1 MLADMERTEEKAPA
15 VSGDLAR
22 LAAAYGVATEHHGWR
37 GDAVHA
43 DEETVRGVLGALG
56 VDTAGPDAVRD
67 ALAAHET
74 ARRRR
79 LLPPVIV
86 TRTGRGEAFSVHT
99 EPGAHVELWIEL
111 EDGGVR
117 RDIREGDRHLPPAV
131 DGVVVQERT
140 CVLPV
145 DLPLGWHTLHARVLP
160 TEEVPRG
167 SGGEPGVRAEA
178 RHASI
183 PLAVT
188 PARLAPPP
196 GRTWG
201 FMVQLYSLLSRR
213 SWGLGDLADLADLAG
228 WSARRHG
235 AGFVLVNPLHAASPV
250 PPVEPSPYLPVSRR
264 FTDPMYIR
272 VEAVPEY
279 AYLSPVEY
287 AVAEELRL
295 RTGDPGPVR
304 EPAPEPETEPGTEP
318 GTVPGTA
325 AGAGTGTEAAESI
338 PKPRPEAALDDHLD
352 RDRVRAAKREALA
365 LVHRVPRSPGR
376 EAAYRAY
383 LAAEGR
389 WLDDHATWCALVEE
403 HGPNW
408 HDWPE
413 DLRDPDSPAVR
424 QARRRLASAVDFHRW
439 CQWVADEQLAGAQ
452 RTARDAGMPVG
463 IVHDL
468 AVGVHP
474 DGADAWV
481 LGAARGGEV
490 LALDATGGAPPDAM
504 NAFGQDW
511 SQPPWHPVRLAEAG
525 YAPYRELL
533 RAAFRNAGAVRV
545 DHILGLF
552 RFWWIPRGNRPDRG
566 AYVRYDHEAM
576 VGILALEA
584 HRAGAVVVG
593 EDLGTVEPWVRD
605 YLAERGILGTSVLW
619 FEQDADGPVAPE
631 RWRELSL
638 ATVTTHDLPPT
649 AARLSGEHVDLWAG
663 LGLLRESPEEARRE
677 ADADRDAWLDLL
689 RDRGLLRPGAGER
702 ERVEA
707 LHRLLARTPCRMLG
721 VWLPDA
727 VGDRRPQ
734 NLPGTFREYPNWVL
748 PVADGTGRRV
758 LLEDLAADA
767 RAASLARVL
776 RGL

>member
-1 MLADMERTEEKAPA
+1 MERTSTEEARTAGP
-15 VSGDLAR
+15 VTGDLAR

-37 GDAVHA
+37 GDVVHA
-43 DEETVRGVLGALG
+43 DEATVRAVLGALG
-56 VDTAGPDAVRD
+56 VPAETPEEIGA
-67 ALAAHET
+67 ALAGHEA
-74 ARRRR
+74 ARRKRV
-79 LLPPVIV
+79 LPPVIV
-86 TRTGRGEAFSVHT
+86 TRAGRAESFSVHT
-99 EPGAHVELWIEL
+99 EPGARVELWIEQ

-117 RDIREGDRHLPPAV
+117 RDVAERSRHLPPAV
-131 DGVVVQERT
+131 DGHVVQERT
-140 CVLPV
+140 YALPA
-145 DLPLGWHTLHARVLP
+145 DLPLGWHTLHARILP
-160 TEEVPRG
+160 SDDTPLG
-167 SGGEPGVRAEA
+167 SGGEPGTRTAEQ
-178 RHASI
+178 HAGT

-188 PARLAPPP
+188 PATLAPPA
-196 GRTWG
+196 GRSWG

-235 AGFVLVNPLHAASPV
+235 AGFVLVNPLHAASPAA
-250 PPVEPSPYLPVSRR
+250 PVEASPYLPVSRR
-264 FTDPMYIR
+264 FTDPMYVR

-279 AYLSPVEY
+279 AYLSPVEH
-287 AVAEELRL
+287 AVVEELKL
-295 RTGDPGPVR
+295 GTGDL
-304 EPAPEPETEPGTEP
+304 ESAD
-318 GTVPGTA
+318 
-325 AGAGTGTEAAESI
+325 GADAD
-338 PKPRPEAALDDHLD
+338 RLD

-376 EAAYRAY
+376 EAEYRAF

-403 HGPNW
+403 YGRNW

-413 DLRDPDSPAVR
+413 ELHDPDSPAVR
-424 QARRRLASAVDFHRW
+424 QARRRLAAAVDFHRW
-439 CQWVADEQLAGAQ
+439 CQWIADGQLADAQ

-474 DGADAWV
+474 DGSDAWV
-481 LGAARGGEV
+481 LGSARGGEV
-490 LALDATGGAPPDAM
+490 LALGASGGAPPDAM

-511 SQPPWHPVRLAEAG
+511 GQPPWHPVRLAEAG

-533 RAAFRNAGAVRV
+533 RTAFRNAGAVRV

-552 RFWWIPRGNRPDRG
+552 RFWWVPRGNRPDRG

-584 HRAGAVVVG
+584 HRAGAAVVG

-605 YLAERGILGTSVLW
+605 YLRERGLLGTSVLW
-619 FEQDADGPVAPE
+619 FEQDEDGPVAPE
-631 RWRELSL
+631 DWRELSL

-649 AARLSGEHVDLWAG
+649 AARLAGEHVDLWAE
-663 LGLLRESPEEARRE
+663 LGLLAGSAEEAHAE
-677 ADADRDAWLDLL
+677 ADKDRDAWLDLL
-689 RDRGLLRPGAGER
+689 RTRGLLRPGAGER
-702 ERVEA
+702 ETVEA
-707 LHRLLARTPCRMLG
+707 LHRLLVRAPCRMLG

-734 NLPGTFREYPNWVL
+734 NLPGTSREYPNWLL
-748 PVADGTGRRV
+748 PVADAAGRRV
-758 LLEDLAADA
+758 LLEDLTENA

>member
-1 MLADMERTEEKAPA
+1 MERTTTEHQSIPSAAEP
-15 VSGDLAR
+15 VTGELAR
-22 LAAAYGVATEHHGWR
+22 LAGAYGVATEHHGWR
-37 GDAVHA
+37 GDTVYA
-43 DEETVRGVLGALG
+43 DEATVRAVLAALG
-56 VDTAGPDAVRD
+56 VPAETPDEVRES
-67 ALAAHET
+67 LRTHELT
-74 ARRRR
+74 RRQRV
-79 LLPPVIV
+79 LPPVVV
-86 TRTGRGEAFSVHT
+86 TRVGRSETFSLHT
-99 EPGAHVELWIEL
+99 APGALAEVWIEQ

-117 RDIREGDRHLPPAV
+117 RDIAERGRHLPPAV
-131 DGVVVQERT
+131 DGHVVQERAYA
-140 CVLPV
+140 LPA

-160 TEEVPRG
+160 PDDVPRG
-167 SGGEPGVRAEA
+167 SGGEPGGGGAEA
-178 RHASI
+178 HASA

-188 PARLAPPP
+188 PARLDPPT
-196 GRTWG
+196 GRSWG

-250 PPVEPSPYLPVSRR
+250 VPVEPSPYLPVSRR
-264 FTDPMYIR
+264 FTDPMYVR

-279 AYLSPVEY
+279 AYLSPVEH
-287 AVAEELRL
+287 AVVEELRM
-295 RTGDPGPVR
+295 RTGDAQPSDDRDAGPD
-304 EPAPEPETEPGTEP
+304 
-318 GTVPGTA
+318 
-325 AGAGTGTEAAESI
+325 AGRAE
-338 PKPRPEAALDDHLD
+338 RLD

-365 LVHRVPRSPGR
+365 LVHRVPRGPGR
-376 EAAYRAY
+376 EAAYRAF
-383 LAAEGR
+383 LVAEGR

-408 HDWPE
+408 HDWPAG
-413 DLRDPDSPAVR
+413 LRDPDSPEVR
-424 QARRRLASAVDFHRW
+424 AERRRLAAAVDFHRW
-439 CQWVADEQLAGAQ
+439 CQWVADEQLAQAH
-452 RTARDAGMPVG
+452 RTALDAGMPVG
-463 IVHDL
+463 VVHDL

-474 DGADAWV
+474 DGSDAWV
-481 LGAARGGEV
+481 LGAERGGGV
-490 LALDATGGAPPDAM
+490 LALGASSGAPPDAM

-533 RAAFRNAGAVRV
+533 RAVFRNAGAVRV

-605 YLAERGILGTSVLW
+605 YLAERGVLGTSVLW
-619 FEQDADGPVAPE
+619 FEQDEGGPVAPE
-631 RWRELSL
+631 AWRELSL

-649 AARLSGEHVDLWAG
+649 AARLAGEHVDLWAE
-663 LGLLRESPEEARRE
+663 LGLLPGTIAEARSA
-677 ADADRDAWLDLL
+677 ADADRDAWLAVLS
-689 RDRGLLRPGAGER
+689 DRGLLRPGAGER
-702 ERVEA
+702 ETVEA
-707 LHRLLARTPCRMLG
+707 LHRLLVRAPCRMLG

-734 NLPGTFREYPNWVL
+734 NLPGTSREYPNWLL
-748 PVADGTGRRV
+748 PVADGGGHRV

-776 RGL
+776 RGR

>member
-1 MLADMERTEEKAPA
+1 MECTETEHKATAAA
-15 VSGDLAR
+15 VPVTGDLAR
-22 LAAAYGVATEHHGWR
+22 LAGAFGVATEHHGWR
-37 GDAVHA
+37 GDVVYA
-43 DEETVRGVLGALG
+43 DEETVRAVLGALG
-56 VDTAGPDAVRD
+56 VDASTPDAVRH
-67 ALAAHET
+67 ALVAHEA
-74 ARRRR
+74 ARRGR

-86 TRTGRGEAFSVHT
+86 TRAGRAEAFAAHC
-99 EPGAHVELWIEL
+99 EPGARVELWIEL

-117 RDIREGDRHLPPAV
+117 RDLAELGRNLPPAV
-131 DGVVVQERT
+131 DGTVVQERSYT
-140 CVLPV
+140 LPA
-145 DLPLGWHTLHARVLP
+145 DLPLGWHTLHARVTA
-160 TEEVPRG
+160 TEATDLG
-167 SGGEPGVRAEA
+167 SGGEPESAAEE
-178 RHASI
+178 RHVSV
-183 PLAVT
+183 PVAVS
-188 PARLAPPP
+188 PARLPAPP

-213 SWGLGDLADLADLAG
+213 SWGMGDLADLADLAG

-250 PPVEPSPYLPVSRR
+250 APVEPSPYLPVSRR
-264 FTDPMYIR
+264 FTDPMYVR

-279 AYLSPVEY
+279 AYLSPVEH

-295 RTGDPGPVR
+295 RTGDLDEG
-304 EPAPEPETEPGTEP
+304 
-318 GTVPGTA
+318 
-325 AGAGTGTEAAESI
+325 AGAAHTAD
-338 PKPRPEAALDDHLD
+338 RLQ

-376 EAAYRAY
+376 EAAYRAF

-403 HGPNW
+403 HGPDW
-408 HDWPE
+408 HAWPAE
-413 DLRDPDSPAVR
+413 LHDPDAPAVR
-424 QARRRLASAVDFHRW
+424 AERRRLAPAVDFHRW
-439 CQWVADEQLAGAQ
+439 CQWVADEQLAHAH

-463 IVHDL
+463 VVHDL

-474 DGADAWV
+474 DGSDAWL
-481 LGAARGGEV
+481 LGSARGGEV
-490 LALDATGGAPPDAM
+490 LALGATGGAPPDAM

-533 RAAFRNAGAVRV
+533 RSVFRNAGAVRV

-605 YLAERGILGTSVLW
+605 YLVERGMLGTSVLW
-619 FEQDADGPVAPE
+619 FERDAAGPVPPE
-631 RWRELSL
+631 DWRELSF

-649 AARLSGEHVDLWAG
+649 AARLAGEHVDLWAE
-663 LGLLRESPEEARRE
+663 LGLLPGTMEAARAE
-677 ADADRDAWLDLL
+677 AADELASWVALL
-689 RDRGLLRPGAGER
+689 NDRGLLRPGAGER
-702 ERVEA
+702 ETVEA
-707 LHRLLARTPCRMLG
+707 LHRLLVRTPSRMLG

-734 NLPGTFREYPNWVL
+734 NLPGTSREYPNWLL
-748 PVADGTGRRV
+748 PVADGAGRRV

>member
-1 MLADMERTEEKAPA
+1 MERTRTEEQDTPA
-15 VSGDLAR
+15 AGPVTGDLAR
-22 LAAAYGVATEHHGWR
+22 LARAYGVATEHDGWR
-37 GDAVHA
+37 GGVVYA
-43 DEETVRGVLGALG
+43 DEGTVRAVLAALG
-56 VDTAGPDAVRD
+56 VPADTPDDVRRS
-67 ALAAHET
+67 LAAHES

-79 LLPPVIV
+79 ILPPVIV
-86 TRTGRGEAFSVHT
+86 TRAGRSETFSVHT
-99 EPGAHVELWIEL
+99 EPGARVELWIEQ

-117 RDIREGDRHLPPAV
+117 RDLAERARHSLPAADGPA
-131 DGVVVQERT
+131 VQERAYA
-140 CVLPV
+140 LPA
-145 DLPLGWHTLHARVLP
+145 DLPLGWHTVHARVQPAPDASL
-160 TEEVPRG
+160 G
-167 SGGEPGVRAEA
+167 SGGTPGTLGDE
-178 RHASI
+178 RHADA

-188 PARLAPPP
+188 PARLAAPPR
-196 GRTWG
+196 RTWG

-213 SWGLGDLADLADLAG
+213 SWGIGDLADLGDLAG

-250 PPVEPSPYLPVSRR
+250 VPVEPSPYLPVSRR
-264 FTDPMYIR
+264 FTDPMYVR

-295 RTGDPGPVR
+295 RTVDA
-304 EPAPEPETEPGTEP
+304 PADAD
-318 GTVPGTA
+318 A
-325 AGAGTGTEAAESI
+325 AD
-338 PKPRPEAALDDHLD
+338 RLD
-352 RDRVRAAKREALA
+352 RDRVRTAKREALA

-376 EAAYRAY
+376 EAAYRAF

-408 HDWPE
+408 REWPE
-413 DLRDPDSPAVR
+413 ELRDPDSPEVR
-424 QARRRLASAVDFHRW
+424 RARRRLAAAVDFHRW

-452 RTARDAGMPVG
+452 RTARDAGMAVG
-463 IVHDL
+463 VVHDL

-474 DGADAWV
+474 DGSDAWI
-481 LGAARGGEV
+481 LGSARGGEV
-490 LALDATGGAPPDAM
+490 LALGATGGAPPDAM
-504 NAFGQDW
+504 NSFGQDW

-533 RAAFRNAGAVRV
+533 RSVFRNAGAVRV

-584 HRAGAVVVG
+584 HRAGAIVVG
-593 EDLGTVEPWVRD
+593 EDLGTVEPWARD

-619 FEQDADGPVAPE
+619 FEQTANGPIAPE
-631 RWRELSL
+631 GWRELSL
-638 ATVTTHDLPPT
+638 ATLTTHDLPPT
-649 AARLSGEHVDLWAG
+649 AARLAGEHVDLWAE
-663 LGLLRESPEEARRE
+663 LGLLSGTLAEARTE

-689 RDRGLLRPGAGER
+689 RRRGLLRPGAGER
-702 ERVEA
+702 ETVEA
-707 LHRLLARTPCRMLG
+707 LHRLLVRSPCRMLG

-727 VGDRRPQ
+727 VGDHRPQ
-734 NLPGTFREYPNWVL
+734 NLPGTSREYPNWLL
-748 PVADGTGRRV
+748 PVADTAGRRV
-758 LLEDLAADA
+758 LLEDLTAIA

-776 RGL
+776 RG

>member
-1 MLADMERTEEKAPA
+1 MERTSTEDKAATGP
-15 VSGDLAR
+15 VTGDLAR
-22 LAAAYGVATEHHGWR
+22 LAGAYGVATEHHGWR
-37 GDAVHA
+37 GDVVYA
-43 DEETVRGVLGALG
+43 DEATVRAVLAALG
-56 VDTAGPDAVRD
+56 VDAETPEAVQA
-67 ALAAHET
+67 ALAAHELT
-74 ARRRR
+74 RRQR
-79 LLPPVIV
+79 LIPPVIV
-86 TRTGRGEAFSVHT
+86 TRAGRAETFSVHT
-99 EPGAHVELWIEL
+99 EPGARLELWIEQ

-117 RDIREGDRHLPPAV
+117 RDLAERSRHLPPAV
-131 DGVVVQERT
+131 DGHVVQERAYA
-140 CVLPV
+140 LPV
-145 DLPLGWHTLHARVLP
+145 DLPLGWHTLHARVLS
-160 TEEVPRG
+160 TDDVPRG
-167 SGGEPGVRAEA
+167 SGGVPGTRTDERRTSA
-178 RHASI
+178 

-188 PARLAPPP
+188 PASLEPPS
-196 GRTWG
+196 GRSWG

-213 SWGLGDLADLADLAG
+213 SWGIGDLVDLADLAG

-250 PPVEPSPYLPVSRR
+250 APVEPSPYLPVSRR
-264 FTDPMYIR
+264 FTDPMYVR

-279 AYLSPVEY
+279 AYLSPVEH

-295 RTGDPGPVR
+295 RTGDL
-304 EPAPEPETEPGTEP
+304 EHATTDNTTGT
-318 GTVPGTA
+318 TTA
-325 AGAGTGTEAAESI
+325 TAVGAGTGAADIADTGARGSGE
-338 PKPRPEAALDDHLD
+338 RLD
-352 RDRVRAAKREALA
+352 RDRVRTAKREALA
-365 LVHRVPRSPGR
+365 MVHRVPRSPGR
-376 EAAYRAY
+376 EAAYRAF
-383 LAAEGR
+383 LATEGR

-403 HGPNW
+403 YGPNW

-413 DLRDPDSPAVR
+413 ELHDPDGPGVR
-424 QARRRLASAVDFHRW
+424 QARRRLSAAVDFHRW
-439 CQWVADEQLAGAQ
+439 CQWIADGQLADAQ
-452 RTARDAGMPVG
+452 RTARDSGMPLGV
-463 IVHDL
+463 VHDL

-474 DGADAWV
+474 DGSDAWI
-481 LGAARGGEV
+481 LGSARGGEV
-490 LALDATGGAPPDAM
+490 LALGASGGAPPDAM

-533 RAAFRNAGAVRV
+533 RAVFRNAGAVRV

-605 YLAERGILGTSVLW
+605 YLRERGVLGTSVLW
-619 FEQDADGPVAPE
+619 FEQNDEGPMPPE
-631 RWRELSL
+631 DWRALSL

-649 AARLSGEHVDLWAG
+649 AARLGGEHVDLWAE
-663 LGLLRESPEEARRE
+663 LGLLATDIDSAR
-677 ADADRDAWLDLL
+677 ADADRDRDAWLDLL
-689 RDRGLLRPGAGER
+689 RSRGLLRPGAGER
-702 ERVEA
+702 ETVEA
-707 LHRLLARTPCRMLG
+707 LHRLLVRAPCRMLG

-734 NLPGTFREYPNWVL
+734 NLPGTSREYPNWLL
-748 PVADGTGRRV
+748 PVADSAGRKV
-758 LLEDLAADA
+758 LLEDLTASA